1 MILKDLIWR
10 ITMARKRTYKRKQP
24 PQNKLLSLI
33 IVIALFG
40 FYFWQS
46 QQGHHDTSA
55 PKSKYAKVTATNNQA
70 LLNLKWDG
78 TLDGDIV
85 HINNNQATFTNEE
98 LTQTFPSQAS
108 KLRPVDG
115 LSLSPLD
122 NQGRSQ
128 QGNFLASQSAINKV
142 TARPER
148 IGYDVRPS
156 GWFINDRFDGQKWV
170 GGYHNN
176 PNVKLGNGKQA
187 LWNKSHIVG
196 YQFFGMPTMVTEN
209 MTTGTRV
216 QNAYPGQLVPEDDIR
231 DAIKKHPNIKIRA
244 QVTPLY
250 VGDDRLAR
258 GVHYM
263 AKSVQDNGKT
273 LNFNYWIFNVQPGIQ
288 IDYKT
293 AKVKISNQVK

>member
-1 MILKDLIWR
+1 
-10 ITMARKRTYKRKQP
+10 MARKRTYKNRKQ
-24 PQNKLLSLI
+24 PQNKLLSAIILI
-33 IVIALFG
+33 AIIG
-40 FYFWQS
+40 FYLWQNS
-46 QQGHHDTSA
+46 PSHQSNQ
-55 PKSKYAKVTATNNQA
+55 SKTATSSFSSAVAADDQS

-78 TLDGDIV
+78 TLDGDVV
-85 HINNNQATFTNEE
+85 HINNNNATFSDDEMRD
-98 LTQTFPSQAS
+98 TFPSQGS

-128 QGNFLASQSAINKV
+128 QGNFIASRSAIAKV
-142 TARPER
+142 TKRPDR

-156 GWFINDRFDGQKWV
+156 GWFINDRFDGTKWV

-176 PNVKLGNGKQA
+176 PNVKLGNGRQA

-216 QNAYPGQLVPEDDIR
+216 ENAYPGQLVAEDDIR
-231 DAIKKHPNIKIRA
+231 NTIKKNPTILIRA

-250 VGDDRLAR
+250 IGTERLPR

-263 AKSVQDNGKT
+263 AKSIQDNGKL
-273 LNFNYWIFNVQPGIQ
+273 LNLNYWIFNVQPGIT
-288 IDYKT
+288 IDYQTGKAT
-293 AKVKISNQVK
+293 IQNSAK

>member
-1 MILKDLIWR
+1 
-10 ITMARKRTYKRKQP
+10 MARKRTYRRKAS
-24 PQNKLLSLI
+24 PQNKIFSI
-33 IVIALFG
+33 IILVAVFG
-40 FYFWQS
+40 FYFWQNEFS
-46 QQGHHDTSA
+46 V
-55 PKSKYAKVTATNNQA
+55 PKEDSPVSKSPKATAADNQA

-85 HINNNQATFTNEE
+85 HINDDKATFTQEE
-98 LTQTFPSQAS
+98 LNQTFPSQAS

-128 QGNFLASQSAINKV
+128 QGNFVASQAAIDKV

-148 IGYDVRPS
+148 ISYDVRPS
-156 GWFINDRFDGQKWV
+156 GWFINDRFNGEKWV

-176 PNVKLGNGKQA
+176 PNVKLGNGRQA

-196 YQFFGMPTMVTEN
+196 YQFFGMPTMITEN

-216 QNAYPGQLVPEDDIR
+216 QNAYPGQLVPEDNIR
-231 DAIKKHPNIKIRA
+231 DAIKKHPNIKIRG

-250 VGDDRLAR
+250 VGNDRLAR

-263 AKSVQDNGKT
+263 AKSIQDNGKT
-273 LNFNYWIFNVQPGIQ
+273 LNLNYWIFNVQPGIQ
-288 IDYKT
+288 IDYQT
-293 AKVKISNQVK
+293 ARFKVLNSAK

>member
-1 MILKDLIWR
+1 MTQIREYD
-10 ITMARKRTYKRKQP
+10 MARKRTYNRRNQS
-24 PQNKLLSLI
+24 QNKILSVLI
-33 IVIALFG
+33 LVAVIG
-40 FYFWQS
+40 FYLWQNNQAS
-46 QQGHHDTSA
+46 HSNQGATSTKPFSSA
-55 PKSKYAKVTATNNQA
+55 VADDNQA

-78 TLDGDIV
+78 TLDGDVV
-85 HINNNQATFTNEE
+85 HINSDKATFTNVEMGE
-98 LTQTFPSQAS
+98 TFPSQGS

-122 NQGRSQ
+122 NLGRSQ
-128 QGNFLASQSAINKV
+128 QGNFIASRSAMDKV
-142 TARPER
+142 TKRPDR

-156 GWFINDRFDGQKWV
+156 GWFINDRFDGTKWV

-176 PNVKLGNGKQA
+176 PNVKLGNSKQA

-216 QNAYPGQLVPEDDIR
+216 ENAYPGQLVAEDDIR
-231 DAIKKHPNIKIRA
+231 NAIKKHPNIMIRG

-250 VGDDRLAR
+250 IGTERLPR

-263 AKSVQDNGKT
+263 AKSIQDNGKI
-273 LNFNYWIFNVQPGIQ
+273 LNLNYWIFNVQPGIT
-288 IDYKT
+288 IDYQTGKAT
-293 AKVKISNQVK
+293 IQNSAK

>member
-1 MILKDLIWR
+1 
-10 ITMARKRTYKRKQP
+10 MARRRTYKRKQSP
-24 PQNKLLSLI
+24 KNRLLSVI
-33 IVIALFG
+33 ILLVVFG

-46 QQGHHDTSA
+46 DQKQHQETPPA
-55 PKSKYAKVTATNNQA
+55 SKYSTAVAADNQA
-70 LLNLKWDG
+70 LLDLKWDG

-85 HINNNQATFTNEE
+85 HINNNKATFTAAD
-98 LTQTFPSQAS
+98 LKQTYPSQAS
-108 KLRPVDG
+108 KWRPVNG

-128 QGNFLASQSAINKV
+128 QGNFIASQASINKV
-142 TARPER
+142 TTRPDR
-148 IGYDVRPS
+148 ISYDVRPS
-156 GWFINDRFDGQKWV
+156 GWFINDRFDGTKWV

-231 DAIKKHPNIKIRA
+231 DTINKHPNISIRA

-250 VGDDRLAR
+250 IGDDRLAR

-273 LNFNYWIFNVQPGIQ
+273 LDLNYWIFNVQPGIQ
-288 IDYKT
+288 IDYRT
-293 AKVKISNQVK
+293 AKFVISSSVK

>member
-1 MILKDLIWR
+1 
-10 ITMARKRTYKRKQP
+10 MARKRTYRRKKQ
-24 PQNKLLSLI
+24 PQNKLLSLLI
-33 IVIALFG
+33 LVAVFG

-46 QQGHHDTSA
+46 QQNQQKKSEPA
-55 PKSKYAKVTATNNQA
+55 SKYTKAIATNNQA
-70 LLNLKWDG
+70 LLDLKWDG
-78 TLDGDIV
+78 TLNGDIV
-85 HINNNQATFTNEE
+85 HINNNKATFTESE
-98 LTQTFPSQAS
+98 LKQTFPSQAS

-122 NQGRSQ
+122 SQGRSQ
-128 QGNFLASQSAINKV
+128 QGNFIASQASINKV
-142 TARPER
+142 TSRPDR
-148 IGYDVRPS
+148 ISYDVRPS
-156 GWFINDRFDGQKWV
+156 GWFINDRYDGTKWV

-231 DAIKKHPNIKIRA
+231 NAINKQPKISIRG

-250 VGDDRLAR
+250 IGDDRLAR

-273 LNFNYWIFNVQPGIQ
+273 LDLNYWIFNVQPGIQ
-288 IDYKT
+288 IDYHT
-293 AKVKISNQVK
+293 AKVVISSSVK

>member
-1 MILKDLIWR
+1 MTQIREYD
-10 ITMARKRTYKRKQP
+10 MARKRTYNRRNQ
-24 PQNKLLSLI
+24 PQNKILSVLI
-33 IVIALFG
+33 LVAVIG
-40 FYFWQS
+40 FYLWQNNQAS
-46 QQGHHDTSA
+46 HSNQGATST
-55 PKSKYAKVTATNNQA
+55 KSFSSAVAADNQA

-78 TLDGDIV
+78 TLDGDVV
-85 HINNNQATFTNEE
+85 HINSDKATFTNVEMGE
-98 LTQTFPSQAS
+98 TFPSQGS

-122 NQGRSQ
+122 NLGRSQ
-128 QGNFLASQSAINKV
+128 QGNFIASRSAMDKV
-142 TARPER
+142 TKRPDR

-156 GWFINDRFDGQKWV
+156 GWFIDDRFDGTKWV

-176 PNVKLGNGKQA
+176 PNVKLGNSKQA

-216 QNAYPGQLVPEDDIR
+216 ENAYPGQLVAEDDIR
-231 DAIKKHPNIKIRA
+231 NAIKKHPNIMIRG

-250 VGDDRLAR
+250 IGTERLPR

-263 AKSVQDNGKT
+263 AKSIQDNGKI
-273 LNFNYWIFNVQPGIQ
+273 LNLNYWIFNVQPGIT
-288 IDYKT
+288 IDYQTGKAT
-293 AKVKISNQVK
+293 IQNSAK

>member
-1 MILKDLIWR
+1 MTQIREYD
-10 ITMARKRTYKRKQP
+10 MARKRTYNRRNQS
-24 PQNKLLSLI
+24 QNKILSVLI
-33 IVIALFG
+33 LVAVIG
-40 FYFWQS
+40 FYLWQNNQAS
-46 QQGHHDTSA
+46 HSNQGATSTKPFSSA
-55 PKSKYAKVTATNNQA
+55 VAADNQA

-78 TLDGDIV
+78 TLDGDVV
-85 HINNNQATFTNEE
+85 HINSDKATFTNVEMGE
-98 LTQTFPSQAS
+98 TFPSQGS

-122 NQGRSQ
+122 NLGRSQ
-128 QGNFLASQSAINKV
+128 QGNFIASRSAMDKV
-142 TARPER
+142 TKRPDR

-156 GWFINDRFDGQKWV
+156 GWFIDDRFDGTKWV

-176 PNVKLGNGKQA
+176 PNVKLGNSKQA

-216 QNAYPGQLVPEDDIR
+216 ENAYPGQLVAEDDIR
-231 DAIKKHPNIKIRA
+231 NAIKKHPNIMIRG

-250 VGDDRLAR
+250 IGTERLPR

-263 AKSVQDNGKT
+263 AKSIQDNGKI
-273 LNFNYWIFNVQPGIQ
+273 LNLNYWIFNVQPGIT
-288 IDYKT
+288 IDYQTGKAT
-293 AKVKISNQVK
+293 IQNSAK